1 MNGKESKEPPS
12 PPQFQTDAME
22 ERSGIWRQ
30 LIGVWSQWHNNTSIK
45 SITRELCRETSK
57 RKSTESMT
65 SVCIPRQKRVKYT
78 HGLMLVFRLGFI
90 QVQLRLLN
98 FGWIS
103 SPGCFVERLPKL
115 TLGDWLINPG
125 EREEIPV
132 STKSDQPWKRIETRH
147 PK

>member
-1 MNGKESKEPPS
+1 MAKKARSRPHLRNSRPMRWKKGLEFDVNWSEYGVNGIIILVLRALLENSV
-12 PPQFQTDAME
+12 
-22 ERSGIWRQ
+22 ERHRNANPRNQ
-30 LIGVWSQWHNNTSIK
+30 
-45 SITRELCRETSK
+45 
-57 RKSTESMT
+57 MT
-65 SVCIPRQKRVKYT
+65 SVCIPRQMRVKYT

-125 EREEIPV
+125 ERRDPCQHQEW
-132 STKSDQPWKRIETRH
+132 STLKKDWDTTPRNR
-147 PK
+147 